1 MSEDIGKR
9 RFREIVPP
17 HLDDAW
23 RLARWLV
30 GPDDAEDV
38 VQDAAIRALAA
49 LAGAAPAKPRAW
61 WLAIVRNCALT
72 HARKRRGQ
80 AFRQAGEEDAD
91 DFADPSP
98 DAEAA
103 LIAQGEGARVR
114 EALARLPPLLREA
127 LMLRE
132 IEEMN
137 YREIAA
143 VTASPIGTVMSR
155 LARARA
161 ALARLLKVDHDG

>member
-1 MSEDIGKR
+1 MSEDTAKR
-9 RFREIVPP
+9 RFRDVVLP
-17 HLDDAW
+17 HLDEGW

-30 GPDDAEDV
+30 GPEDAEDV
-38 VQDAAIRALAA
+38 VQDAAIRALGA
-49 LAGAAPAKPRAW
+49 LAGPAPGKPRAW
-61 WLAIVRNCALT
+61 WLAIVRNTALT

-80 AFRQAGEEDAD
+80 NFGRSDEADAAGA
-91 DFADPSP
+91 ADPSP

-143 VTASPIGTVMSR
+143 VTAAPLGTVMSR

-161 ALARLLKVDHDG
+161 ALARMLKVDHAG

>member
-1 MSEDIGKR
+1 MREDVTKQ
-9 RFREIVPP
+9 RFRQTVLP
-17 HLDDAW
+17 HLDEAW
-23 RLARWLV
+23 RLARGLV
-30 GPDDAEDV
+30 GPQDAEDV
-38 VQDAAIRALAA
+38 VQDAAIRALRAFA
-49 LAGAAPAKPRAW
+49 DVSPAKPRAW

-80 AFRQAGEEDAD
+80 SFCLSDEDEGEWV
-91 DFADPSP
+91 ADPAP
-98 DAEAA
+98 DARAA
-103 LIAQGEGARVR
+103 LIAKGEGMRVR
-114 EALARLPPLLREA
+114 DALDRLPPLLREA

-132 IEEMN
+132 IEELN

-161 ALARLLKVDHDG
+161 ALARMLKASP

>member
-1 MSEDIGKR
+1 MSEDTAKR
-9 RFREIVPP
+9 RFREIVLP

-30 GPDDAEDV
+30 GPEDAEDV
-38 VQDAAIRALAA
+38 VQDAAIRALGA
-49 LAGAAPAKPRAW
+49 LAGAAPVKPRAW
-61 WLAIVRNCALT
+61 WLAVVRNTALT

-80 AFRQAGEEDAD
+80 NWNHANEEEAADA
-91 DFADPSP
+91 ADPSP
-98 DAEAA
+98 DAETA

-114 EALARLPPLLREA
+114 EALGRLPPLLREA

-143 VTASPIGTVMSR
+143 VTAAPIGTVMSR

>member
-9 RFREIVPP
+9 RFREIVLP
-17 HLDDAW
+17 HLDDGW

-30 GPDDAEDV
+30 GPEDAEDV
-38 VQDAAIRALAA
+38 VQDAAIRALAT
-49 LAGAAPAKPRAW
+49 LAGAAPVKPRAW
-61 WLAIVRNCALT
+61 WLAVVRNTALT

-80 AFRQAGEEDAD
+80 IWNRADEEEAGDA
-91 DFADPSP
+91 ADPSP

-114 EALARLPPLLREA
+114 DALARLPPLLREA

-132 IEEMN
+132 VEEMN

-143 VTASPIGTVMSR
+143 VTSSPIGTVMSR

-161 ALARLLKVDHDG
+161 ALTRLLKIEHAG